1 MPPLEEVEVAVECR
15 DVLERLDA
23 YVDGELPPAEAAAVR
38 DHLATC
44 ASCRE
49 ALGAK
54 ESLGK
59 AIRQA
64 PYYAAPAA
72 LKARIAQSPPRAR
85 WTTGWIARAAVLL
98 LAVAGAVIAT
108 RWLSAPSPIDTTASA
123 VVDSHVRSLMGEHL
137 YDVRSTDQHTV
148 KPWFLGKIDFS
159 PPVVDLAAT
168 GYPLVG
174 GRLDY
179 LAGRTAAALV
189 YMRAQHTINV
199 FVWPDSSASRS
210 VESRSIR
217 GFHVRHWTQA
227 GMSFWVVSDLNDA
240 ELDMFVKELRA

>member
-1 MPPLEEVEVAVECR
+1 VEV
-15 DVLERLDA
+15 DVDCPDVQSQLEA
-23 YVDGELPPAEAAAVR
+23 YVDRELPPAEAAAVR

-49 ALGAK
+49 ALVAR

-59 AIRQA
+59 LIRQA
-64 PYYAAPAA
+64 PYYTAPDA
-72 LKARIAQSPPRAR
+72 LKERIAQSRPRTR

-98 LAVAGAVIAT
+98 LAVAGAVLAT
-108 RWLSAPSPIDTTASA
+108 CWFAAPSAIETTASA

-159 PPVVDLAAT
+159 PPVADFASL
-168 GYPLVG
+168 GYPLAG

-199 FVWPDSSASRS
+199 FIWPDSSTSGS

-217 GFHVRHWTQA
+217 GFHVRHWAQA

-240 ELDMFVKELRA
+240 ELDAFVNALRTR